1 MKKTDA
7 GNVVKGA
14 VAGLI
19 GGLVASFVMSEFQT
33 LLSALSEE
41 EKKSKKKNSEKD
53 EPANVKTAEAISEN
67 VFDHK
72 LKKNEKEPAG
82 EAVHYAMG
90 ATSGLIYGI
99 ASEIAPMTTFASG
112 LPFGAAV
119 WLVADDVVVPALG
132 LAKPATQ
139 YPLSTHAYALSSHLV
154 YGLTTDLVR
163 QGVRK
168 LLY

>member
-7 GNVVKGA
+7 NDVVKGA
-14 VAGLI
+14 FAGLI
-19 GGLVASFVMSEFQT
+19 GGLVASFVMSEFQS
-33 LLSALSEE
+33 LLSKLTEE
-41 EKKSKKKNSEKD
+41 EKNSKKKKD
-53 EPANVKTAEAISEN
+53 EPATVKAAEEISEA

-72 LKKNEKEPAG
+72 LKKSEKEPAG

-99 ASEIAPMTTFASG
+99 ASEIAPMTTVGLG

-119 WLVADDVVVPALG
+119 WLAADDVIIPALG
-132 LAKPATQ
+132 LAKPATE

-154 YGLTTDLVR
+154 YGLTTDIVR
-163 QGVRK
+163 RAVRD
-168 LLY
+168 LLD

>member
-1 MKKTDA
+1 MKKINTDD
-7 GNVVKGA
+7 VVKGA

-19 GGLVASFVMSEFQT
+19 GGLVASFVMSEYQA
-33 LLSALSEE
+33 LLSKLSEE
-41 EKKSKKKNSEKD
+41 EKKSKKKKEE
-53 EPANVKTAEAISEN
+53 EPATTKAAEGISEV

-72 LKKNEKEPAG
+72 LTKSEKKIAEPAM
-82 EAVHYAMG
+82 HYAMG
-90 ATSGLIYGI
+90 ATSGLIYGV
-99 ASEIAPMTTFASG
+99 ASEIAPMTTAGLG

-132 LAKPATQ
+132 LAKPVTQ

-163 QGVRK
+163 RSVRN
-168 LLY
+168 LLD

>member
-1 MKKTDA
+1 MEKIETID
-7 GNVVKGA
+7 VVKGA
-14 VAGLI
+14 VAGLV
-19 GGLVASFVMSEFQT
+19 GGIVATVVMGGFQAF
-33 LLSALSEE
+33 LSSLAEE
-41 EKKSKKKNSEKD
+41 EKKSKKKEE
-53 EPANVKTAEAISEN
+53 EPATVKAAEEISEA

-72 LKKNEKEPAG
+72 LTKSEKEPAG

-99 ASEIAPMTTFASG
+99 ASEIAPVTTVGLG

-132 LAKPATQ
+132 LAKPATE

-163 QGVRK
+163 RGVRN
-168 LLY
+168 LLD

>member
-7 GNVVKGA
+7 GDVVKGA
-14 VAGLI
+14 VAGLV
-19 GGLVASFVMSEFQT
+19 GGLVASFVMSQFQV

-41 EKKSKKKNSEKD
+41 EKKPKKKKED

-72 LKKNEKEPAG
+72 LKKSEKEPAG

-99 ASEIAPMTTFASG
+99 ASEIAPMTTVG
-112 LPFGAAV
+112 LGIPFGAAV

-132 LAKPATQ
+132 LAKPATE

-163 QGVRK
+163 RVVRD
-168 LLY
+168 LLD

>member
-1 MKKTDA
+1 MKKLNADD
-7 GNVVKGA
+7 VVKGA

-33 LLSALSEE
+33 LLSKLSEE
-41 EKKSKKKNSEKD
+41 EKKSKKKKE
-53 EPANVKTAEAISEN
+53 EPANVKAAEGISKA
-67 VFDHK
+67 VFDHR
-72 LKKNEKEPAG
+72 LKKSEKEPAG
-82 EAVHYAMG
+82 EAAHYAMG

-99 ASEIAPMTTFASG
+99 ASEIAPMTTVGLG

-163 QGVRK
+163 RAVRD
-168 LLY
+168 LLD

>member
-7 GNVVKGA
+7 DDLLKGA
-14 VAGLI
+14 VAGLV
-19 GGLVASFVMSEFQT
+19 GGLIASFVMSEFQT

-41 EKKSKKKNSEKD
+41 EKKPKKKKED

-72 LKKNEKEPAG
+72 LKKSEKEAAG

-99 ASEIAPMTTFASG
+99 AAEIAPVTTAGLG

-119 WLVADDVVVPALG
+119 WLVADDIVVPALG
-132 LAKPATQ
+132 LSKPATK
-139 YPLSTHAYALSSHLV
+139 YPLSTNAYALSSHLV

-163 QGVRK
+163 RGVRN
-168 LLY
+168 LLD

>member
-1 MKKTDA
+1 MKKIKTD
-7 GNVVKGA
+7 NVVKGA
-14 VAGLI
+14 VAGLV
-19 GGLVASFVMSEFQT
+19 GGLVASFVMSEFQL
-33 LLSALSEE
+33 LLSSLSQE
-41 EKKSKKKNSEKD
+41 EKKSKKKKD

-67 VFDHK
+67 VFRHK
-72 LKKNEKEPAG
+72 LLKSEKEAAG

-99 ASEIAPMTTFASG
+99 ASEIAPMATVALG

-132 LAKPATQ
+132 FSKPATE
-139 YPLSTHAYALSSHLV
+139 YPLSTHVYALSSHLV

-163 QGVRK
+163 RSLRN
-168 LLY
+168 LL